1 MTMLADFENP
11 AIDMDSPGFVISYR
25 SCSLLKTLTV
35 APVSSITIR
44 LFLIFVVVVLAMFTS
59 AKDIRDESWCLVVI
73 GLMIE
78 DMFFDSLLRVVLTF
92 LFDCVRI

>member
-11 AIDMDSPGFVISYR
+11 PIDIESPGFVISCR
-25 SCSLLKTLTV
+25 SCSLLNTLTV

-44 LFLIFVVVVLAMFTS
+44 LFHIFVILAMFTS
-59 AKDIRDESWCLVVI
+59 AKCIRDESWCLVVI